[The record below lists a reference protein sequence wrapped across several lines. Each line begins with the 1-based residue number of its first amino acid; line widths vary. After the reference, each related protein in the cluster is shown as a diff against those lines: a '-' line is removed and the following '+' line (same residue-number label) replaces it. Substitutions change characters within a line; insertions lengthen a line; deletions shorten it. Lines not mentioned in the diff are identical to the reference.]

1 MIGLGQTAAEAFGQA
16 ATGLFA
22 LMADPAAVE
31 ERDTR
36 EVRAH
41 GRTPE
46 SLLRAW
52 LSECLYVL
60 EVEGFAA
67 RRVEWVFFSLEAAA
81 GGEPLRLHARLHGE
95 ETDPARHTSAGTMS
109 GVSAEGAS
117 FGQSSGLFE
126 ARAVVNVY

>member
-1 MIGLGQTAAEAFGQA
+1 VVGLGPTAPEAFAQA

-22 LMADPAAVE
+22 LIADPAAVE

-52 LSECLYVL
+52 LAECLYVL

-67 RRVEWVFFSLEAAA
+67 RRVEWVFFSLEPAA

-95 ETDPARHTSAGTMS
+95 ETDPARHAGTGTVS
-109 GVSAEGAS
+109 GVSPEGAS
-117 FGQSSGLFE
+117 FGKIGGVFE